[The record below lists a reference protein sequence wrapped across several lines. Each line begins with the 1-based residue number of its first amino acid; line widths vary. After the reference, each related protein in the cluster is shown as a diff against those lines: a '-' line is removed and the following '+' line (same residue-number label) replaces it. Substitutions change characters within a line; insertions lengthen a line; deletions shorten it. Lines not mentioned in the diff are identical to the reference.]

1 MSVNKTKV
9 PVFVDLL
16 FLMSE
21 TDNKKMINIKKVKQG
36 KGTRVRWGWSGGY
49 FRQIWPEKVSLRKLL
64 LNKGE

>member
-16 FLMSE
+16 FLMSQ

-36 KGTRVRWGWSGGY
+36 KGTRV
-49 FRQIWPEKVSLRKLL
+49 
-64 LNKGE
+64 